1 MEINAY
7 NKVNSSGS
15 IAEDNKIVLNK
26 NKSSLDMGDFLN
38 LLVAQMTNQD
48 SMNPME
54 NTEFVSQLAQFSSL
68 QAMSDLVK
76 VSEQAQAT
84 SLIGKTVIVAKYND
98 TGKLDIIEGEVEK
111 VSIHSGETSIFVK
124 GVAYGLSNL
133 MEIKSNNKDI
143 KKESN
148 TELDGSQV
156 LEK

>member
-7 NKVNSSGS
+7 NKINGFGS
-15 IAEDNKIVLNK
+15 LTEDKNPIVNK

-68 QAMSDLVK
+68 QAMTDMVK
-76 VSEQAQAT
+76 ISEQAQAT
-84 SLIGKTVIVAKYND
+84 SLIGKIAVVAKYND
-98 TGKLDIIEGEVEK
+98 TGKLDIKEGVVEK
-111 VSIHSGETSIFVK
+111 VSIHNGETNIYID
-124 GVAYGLSNL
+124 GIAYGVSNV
-133 MEIKSNNKDI
+133 MEIKTNKETSNA
-143 KKESN
+143 
-148 TELDGSQV
+148 ELDASEV